1 MNQMQ
6 NNQTQEWQTEVFR
19 SSLVRK
25 LEEAIRESGNPTHK
39 PATDMERQ
47 VFQRAKNKEEYLSY
61 IARLIL
67 HVRQQSSGQQGAGG
81 DLDLGMQPMQQQQMQ
96 MQQQGQIRM
105 MQNGQGGQMMGQQ
118 MPMQPGMSMQQ
129 QQQQQQQRMMLQQQ
143 QQRMMLQQQQQQ
155 QQQQQNQM
163 MQQQRPPGMSQGL
176 LEQRLQ
182 QQPGPGMMMNS
193 RMPMGRGGQ
202 PPISQGMGRPP
213 PPGYI
218 GGCPTSTQQQAGQVS
233 TAANKQGP
241 SPGPQYVQ
249 SPGQHMNP
257 SPGQP
262 SPGGINSSVNTPIGG
277 APDSVADREY
287 MEKVKQLE
295 KYIEPLRRM
304 ITKIG
309 NDDQDRLQKMKK
321 LLEILSNPEKRM
333 PLATLLKCEDV
344 LKKMNFPD
352 VDTGPEGETGSGT
365 TSGSSLNPVLEAV
378 LKIRSS
384 HSAAQLN
391 HSLSRTFLPPLR
403 AVVGQE
409 ITLAPLPAS
418 PPDSEGEDEVPDV
431 LQGEIARLQPRFK
444 VWLSNSQPSGQAGN
458 VLIVCQLDDQDLPA
472 VPTIEVTIP
481 STYPGQ
487 PPIYDGGGP
496 EYLATPFLTR
506 VEEAFESRLK
516 RLPPRHTLSQLLT
529 AWELSVRAAC
539 SLNPSTSVAFLSG
552 PSMFSV

>member
-1 MNQMQ
+1 MNQLQ
-6 NNQTQEWQTEVFR
+6 NVGQQEWQTEVFR

-25 LEEAIRESGNPTHK
+25 LEEAIRDSGNPTHK
-39 PATDMERQ
+39 PATEMEKQ
-47 VFQRAKNKEEYLSY
+47 VFQRARNKEEYLSY

-81 DLDLGMQPMQQQQMQ
+81 DLDLGMQPMQQQMQ
-96 MQQQGQIRM
+96 MQQGQMMRMQGQS
-105 MQNGQGGQMMGQQ
+105 QMMGQQ

-129 QQQQQQQRMMLQQQ
+129 QQQQQQRLMMQQQ
-143 QQRMMLQQQQQQ
+143 QQRMMIQQQQQHNQ
-155 QQQQQNQM
+155 QSQI
-163 MQQQRPPGMSQGL
+163 MQQQRPQGMSQGL

-182 QQPGPGMMMNS
+182 QQQGMMMN
-193 RMPMGRGGQ
+193 RMPMGRGQQGQ
-202 PPISQGMGRPP
+202 PGMGRPP

-218 GGCPTSTQQQAGQVS
+218 GGPTSTAPGQQ
-233 TAANKQGP
+233 QGP
-241 SPGPQYVQ
+241 SPGPHYVQ
-249 SPGQHMNP
+249 SPGTHMNP
-257 SPGQP
+257 SPGQQRPVPSPVMNAPTP
-262 SPGGINSSVNTPIGG
+262 SPGGGINSNVNTPMGG

-309 NDDQDRLQKMKK
+309 NDDQDRLTKMKK

-333 PLATLLKCEDV
+333 PLATLQKCEDV

-352 VDTGPEGETGSGT
+352 VDTGPDGGDGGQSGSG
-365 TSGSSLNPVLEAV
+365 SCSSSLNPLLEAV
-378 LKIRSS
+378 LKIRNT
-384 HSAAQLN
+384 HSASQLN
-391 HSLSRTFLPPLR
+391 HSLNRTFLPPLR

-418 PPDSEGEDEVPDV
+418 PPDSEAEDEIPDV
-431 LQGEIARLQPRFK
+431 LQGEVARLQPRFK
-444 VWLSNSQPSGQAGN
+444 VWLSNAQPSGQAGS
-458 VLIVCQLDDQDLPA
+458 VLIVCQLDDTDLPA

-481 STYPGQ
+481 SNYPSQPPFYPG
-487 PPIYDGGGP
+487 GAP
-496 EYLATPFLTR
+496 EYRATPFLIR
-506 VEEAFESRLK
+506 VEEAFDSRLM
-516 RLPPRHTLSQLLT
+516 RLPPKHTLSQLLT

-539 SLNPSTSVAFLSG
+539 CLSSNQHILPSG